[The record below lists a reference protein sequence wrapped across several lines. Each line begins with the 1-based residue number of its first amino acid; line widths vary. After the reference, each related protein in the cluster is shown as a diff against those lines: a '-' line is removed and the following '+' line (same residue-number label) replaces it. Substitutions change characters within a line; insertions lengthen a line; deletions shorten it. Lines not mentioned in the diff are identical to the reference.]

1 MLDENCQLIQ
11 SIIEHHNQG
20 KINEAA
26 PFQQQLHKNLVY
38 LATVADSQGPGS
50 IQARVVQFLLQF
62 IKLKKIMLTVG
73 WNSAAV
79 VFRRYL
85 FF

>member
-50 IQARVVQFLLQF
+50 IQARVVQFLLNV
-62 IKLKKIMLTVG
+62 LEWKK
-73 WNSAAV
+73 
-79 VFRRYL
+79 YL
-85 FF
+85 

>member
-50 IQARVVQFLLQF
+50 IQARVAQFF
-62 IKLKKIMLTVG
+62 KLSFQCSSYFQCGKSSLSSEFK
-73 WNSAAV
+73 
-79 VFRRYL
+79 
-85 FF
+85 